1 MGKSII
7 DVAKLLSGQINSN
20 ELSAS
25 VGASDPLSVQ
35 ISDEEFEKIQNQV
48 KGLMTMDSA
57 INSPEVAKAI
67 KPKLIND
74 LGSELR
80 GEAKKSIYETIEGK
94 FTELG
99 NDLGLDLS
107 GKKLDEQLGMIKAAK
122 TKEGS
127 SKTAQDYEKLNQDFL
142 KFKEQAEQEKENLIK
157 EHKNSQINAK
167 LMAKMSS
174 VPLAKAY
181 QDPVIKNSLMEGVL
195 KQVRSKAHLDLD
207 ETGEIKLFNP
217 DNKDMELFVENKKIG
232 VDDLVNPLMQPYI
245 QATPSKDRD
254 PSSKK
259 TIEVNN
265 GNGLPEGTNAGSAGA
280 LVRGQGE
287 KY

>member
-35 ISDEEFEKIQNQV
+35 ISDEEFEKIQDQV

-245 QATPSKDRD
+245 QA
-254 PSSKK
+254 
-259 TIEVNN
+259 
-265 GNGLPEGTNAGSAGA
+265 
-280 LVRGQGE
+280 
-287 KY
+287 